1 MFGAIAGGIAS
12 ALAGGAMSKLF
23 GGGQK
28 AASGGIQGD
37 MAKAGKGLLEGTLQA
52 GTSAVSDKLLDL
64 VGLGGKSA
72 ADKGKDTRDY
82 LAAAFPEL
90 TKMQLDNQKEIAEMQ
105 NETQKEIAGIQSAT
119 SRQNTKDQVYAQNEM
134 LAYQQK
140 ESTARV
146 ASIMENTNLSKQ
158 QQVSEI
164 MRQMLT
170 QAQTAGQYFTNDQI
184 KEMTRKVSAEVDL
197 VHQQTQNQRYGSS
210 HIGATAKDI
219 SNVVT
224 DAASGVVDIFHGIDK
239 AVADT
244 WNNFWKD
251 GKADGIGSNLSRE
264 EPSGLTPSQL
274 YVFMPPNLGGFF
286 MVRSYYPS
294 ECHAD
299 YFDFERIE
307 ALKPAIE
314 ACGISTLSQSPM
326 LGFHKQMDNRIKLLE
341 EILSFR
347 MQGVEFDNG
356 DMYVDGHKAA
366 SDVRDEFVS
375 VTEKLMDELAQCY
388 NVLPQL
394 DINNTIDH
402 RPEGDEKWFLENEKT
417 VTQFCRKL
425 AAERPLKDIRDEY
438 NYPKKKSIKDECS
451 RLLEASTMKS
461 RRGFAIQR
469 LMNAM
474 RQAHADGWFI
484 VFDTLTLADDRLEAF
499 YDNPNALRDYFR
511 DIGRMVLAAEG
522 RKANDSHADCYQYF
536 CVPEYGTAN
545 GRLHFHA
552 VHFMRTL
559 PTGSVDPNFG
569 RRVRNRRQLNS
580 LHNTW
585 PYADSIPI
593 AVRYTQDA
601 FSRSGWLWPVDAKGE
616 PLKATSYMAVGFYVA
631 KYVNKKSDMDLA
643 AKGLGAKEWNNSLKT
658 KLSLLPKKLFRIR
671 MSRNFGMKML
681 TMTNLSTECLIQLT
695 KLGYDATPF
704 NQILKQNAKREMRLR
719 LGKVTV
725 ADVLAAQ
732 PVTTNLLKFMRAS
745 MKQKLTLSDISDESK
760 NYLDK
765 AGITT
770 ACLRIKSKWTAGGK

>member
-1 MFGAIAGGIAS
+1 
-12 ALAGGAMSKLF
+12 
-23 GGGQK
+23 
-28 AASGGIQGD
+28 
-37 MAKAGKGLLEGTLQA
+37 
-52 GTSAVSDKLLDL
+52 
-64 VGLGGKSA
+64 
-72 ADKGKDTRDY
+72 
-82 LAAAFPEL
+82 
-90 TKMQLDNQKEIAEMQ
+90 
-105 NETQKEIAGIQSAT
+105 
-119 SRQNTKDQVYAQNEM
+119 
-134 LAYQQK
+134 
-140 ESTARV
+140 
-146 ASIMENTNLSKQ
+146 
-158 QQVSEI
+158 
-164 MRQMLT
+164 
-170 QAQTAGQYFTNDQI
+170 
-184 KEMTRKVSAEVDL
+184 
-197 VHQQTQNQRYGSS
+197 
-210 HIGATAKDI
+210 
-219 SNVVT
+219 
-224 DAASGVVDIFHGIDK
+224 
-239 AVADT
+239 
-244 WNNFWKD
+244 
-251 GKADGIGSNLSRE
+251 
-264 EPSGLTPSQL
+264 
-274 YVFMPPNLGGFF
+274 MPPNLGGFF

-366 SDVRDEFVS
+366 SDVRDAFVS
-375 VTEKLMDELAQCY
+375 VTEKLMDELAQCS

-402 RPEGDEKWFLENEKT
+402 GPGGDGKWLLENEKT

-425 AAERPLKDIRDEY
+425 AAGRPLKDIRDEY
-438 NYPKKKSIKDECS
+438 NYPKKTGIKAECS
-451 RLLEASTMKS
+451 RLLEASTLKS

-484 VFDTLTLADDRLEAF
+484 GFDTLTLADDRLEAF
-499 YDNPNALRDYFR
+499 YDNPHALRDYFR
-511 DIGRMVLAAEG
+511 ALGRMVLAAEG
-522 RKANDSHADCYQYF
+522 RKANDSHADCYQHF

-569 RRVRNRRQLNS
+569 RRVRNRGRLNS
-580 LHNTW
+580 WQSTW
-585 PYADSIPI
+585 PYGYSMPI
-593 AVRYTQDA
+593 AVRCTEDG

-631 KYVNKKSDMDLA
+631 KYVNKKSDMDLD
-643 AKGLGAKEWNNSLKT
+643 AKGLGAKEWYNSLKT
-658 KLSLLPKKLFRIR
+658 KLSLLLKQLFIIR

-725 ADVLAAQ
+725 ANVFAAQ
-732 PVTTNLLKFMRAS
+732 PLTTKLLRFMRAS
-745 MKQKLTLSDISDESK
+745 INFFCIATPPTVIASLPQHVPLPV
-760 NYLDK
+760 
-765 AGITT
+765 
-770 ACLRIKSKWTAGGK
+770 